1 MLLHW
6 PRALHSFPLQLLSSY
21 PFLVGL
27 LFALP
32 FSLLLFPLLALS
44 LCFIYETQHLAEK
57 ERATPTAF
65 WLLQKLLAALLRRRR
80 MPGLLLACCCWCFT
94 TPSKLKLLH
103 SVRHSASHALLC
115 PHRAGVQFNARHLIN
130 CPAEGRR
137 SFNEMTQPQPQPE
150 SESIHRWRQAEIHS
164 QSPNKE

>member
-32 FSLLLFPLLALS
+32 FSLCCSHYSHFPFALFMRHNTWPS
-44 LCFIYETQHLAEK
+44 GG
-57 ERATPTAF
+57 ATPTAF

-80 MPGLLLACCCWCFT
+80 MPGLLACCCWCFT

-164 QSPNKE
+164 QSQNKE